1 MTSSGTP
8 TDNDG
13 TRAPRA
19 AASPAARAAA
29 IAAGVIVIGA
39 VFIAWSHRFHV
50 TVPVVIM
57 TLGWIAVVSTVY
69 TLIRIGTTA
78 SEHDPDEVAWWKPT
92 GKREEL
98 EREKRSLL
106 KAIKEIEFD
115 REMGK
120 MTDADA
126 AEILR
131 VYRGHA
137 IEVIKALDHVD
148 SGGPRSVREEIE
160 REVKARLAVT
170 ATKPGASK
178 PGKGKPGKG
187 GTPAEVAAEPVAEAP
202 PPPADAAADSTSA
215 KESAS

>member
-8 TDNDG
+8 TDSSG
-13 TRAPRA
+13 ARTRRLQ
-19 AASPAARAAA
+19 AAA
-29 IAAGVIVIGA
+29 IVAGVILVGA

-50 TVPVVIM
+50 TVPVIVM
-57 TLGWIAVVSTVY
+57 TLGWIAVVSAVY

-78 SEHDPDEVAWWKPT
+78 SEREADDASWWKPT

-120 MTDADA
+120 MSETDA

-131 VYRGHA
+131 IYRGHA
-137 IEVIKALDHVD
+137 IEVIKALDYVD

-160 REVKARLAVT
+160 REVKARLAVS
-170 ATKPGASK
+170 ASK
-178 PGKGKPGKG
+178 PAKG
-187 GTPAEVAAEPVAEAP
+187 PAKNKAKAAEAEPVA
-202 PPPADAAADSTSA
+202 PPPADTAGNDDAVATG

>member
-8 TDNDG
+8 TDTDG
-13 TRAPRA
+13 ARARRA
-19 AASPAARAAA
+19 ATSRAAA
-29 IAAGVIVIGA
+29 IVAGVILVGA

-78 SEHDPDEVAWWKPT
+78 SERDPDEVAWWKPT

-120 MTDADA
+120 MSDADA

-170 ATKPGASK
+170 ATKPAK
-178 PGKGKPGKG
+178 KKAGK
-187 GTPAEVAAEPVAEAP
+187 TAEAAEAAAEVPAAP
-202 PPPADAAADSTSA
+202 PPDTAADDKPA

>member
-8 TDNDG
+8 TDSSG
-13 TRAPRA
+13 ARTRRL
-19 AASPAARAAA
+19 RAAA
-29 IAAGVIVIGA
+29 IVAGVILVGA

-50 TVPVVIM
+50 TVPVVVM
-57 TLGWIAVVSTVY
+57 TLGWIAVVSAVY

-78 SEHDPDEVAWWKPT
+78 SDHEADDAAWWKPT

-120 MTDADA
+120 MSETDA

-160 REVKARLAVT
+160 REVKARLAVS
-170 ATKPGASK
+170 ASK
-178 PGKGKPGKG
+178 PAKG
-187 GTPAEVAAEPVAEAP
+187 PAKNKAKAAEAEPVA
-202 PPPADAAADSTSA
+202 PPPADTAGNDDAVATG

>member
-8 TDNDG
+8 TDSSG
-13 TRAPRA
+13 ARTRRL
-19 AASPAARAAA
+19 RAAA
-29 IAAGVIVIGA
+29 IVAGVILVGA

-50 TVPVVIM
+50 TVPVVVM
-57 TLGWIAVVSTVY
+57 TLGWIAVVSAVY

-78 SEHDPDEVAWWKPT
+78 SDHEADDAAWWKPT

-120 MTDADA
+120 MSETDA

-160 REVKARLAVT
+160 REVKARLAVS
-170 ATKPGASK
+170 ASK
-178 PGKGKPGKG
+178 PAKG
-187 GTPAEVAAEPVAEAP
+187 PAKNKAKAAEAEPVA
-202 PPPADAAADSTSA
+202 PPPADAAGNDDAA

>member
-8 TDNDG
+8 TDSSG
-13 TRAPRA
+13 ARTRRLQ
-19 AASPAARAAA
+19 AAA
-29 IAAGVIVIGA
+29 IVAGVILVGA

-50 TVPVVIM
+50 TVPVIVM
-57 TLGWIAVVSTVY
+57 TLGWIAVVSAVY
-69 TLIRIGTTA
+69 TLVRIGTAA
-78 SEHDPDEVAWWKPT
+78 SEHEADDAAWWKPT

-120 MTDADA
+120 MSDTDA

-160 REVKARLAVT
+160 REVKARLAVS
-170 ATKPGASK
+170 ASK
-178 PGKGKPGKG
+178 PAKG
-187 GTPAEVAAEPVAEAP
+187 PAQAKNKAKAAEAEPVA
-202 PPPADAAADSTSA
+202 PPPADTAGNDDAVATG

>member
-8 TDNDG
+8 TDSG
-13 TRAPRA
+13 GARGAAT
-19 AASPAARAAA
+19 AASRGRAAA
-29 IAAGVIVIGA
+29 IVAGVIVVGA

-50 TVPVVIM
+50 TVPVLIM

-78 SEHDPDEVAWWKPT
+78 SEHDPDEIAWWRPT

-120 MTDADA
+120 MSDADA

-148 SGGPRSVREEIE
+148 TGGPRSVREEIE
-160 REVKARLAVT
+160 REVKARLAVS
-170 ATKPGASK
+170 ATKPTKPSK
-178 PGKGKPGKG
+178 PGKPGKVADAA
-187 GTPAEVAAEPVAEAP
+187 TEPEVPSAP
-202 PPPADAAADSTSA
+202 PPAPDAAADDTSA

>member
-8 TDNDG
+8 TDTDG
-13 TRAPRA
+13 MRARRSATSRA
-19 AASPAARAAA
+19 VA
-29 IAAGVIVIGA
+29 IVAGVVLLGA

-78 SEHDPDEVAWWKPT
+78 SERDPDEVAWWKPT

-120 MTDADA
+120 MSDADA

-170 ATKPGASK
+170 ATKPTKKKAGNA
-178 PGKGKPGKG
+178 
-187 GTPAEVAAEPVAEAP
+187 AEVAEPATEVPAAP
-202 PPPADAAADSTSA
+202 PPDAAADDKPA

>member
-8 TDNDG
+8 TDTDG
-13 TRAPRA
+13 TRARRSATYRA
-19 AASPAARAAA
+19 VA
-29 IAAGVIVIGA
+29 IVTGVILLGA

-69 TLIRIGTTA
+69 TLIRIGTTV
-78 SEHDPDEVAWWKPT
+78 SERDPDEVAWWKPT

-120 MTDADA
+120 MSDADA

-170 ATKPGASK
+170 ATKPASK
-178 PGKGKPGKG
+178 KKA
-187 GTPAEVAAEPVAEAP
+187 GTAAEVAEPATEVPAALP
-202 PPPADAAADSTSA
+202 PEAAADDKPA

>member
-8 TDNDG
+8 TDSSG
-13 TRAPRA
+13 ARTRRLQ
-19 AASPAARAAA
+19 AAA
-29 IAAGVIVIGA
+29 IVAGVILVGA

-50 TVPVVIM
+50 TVPVIVM
-57 TLGWIAVVSTVY
+57 TLGWIAVVSAVY
-69 TLIRIGTTA
+69 TLVRIGTTA
-78 SEHDPDEVAWWKPT
+78 SEHEPDDAAWWKPT

-120 MTDADA
+120 MSDTDA

-160 REVKARLAVT
+160 REVKARLAVS
-170 ATKPGASK
+170 ASK
-178 PGKGKPGKG
+178 PAKGQAKNK
-187 GTPAEVAAEPVAEAP
+187 AKAADVAEPVP
-202 PPPADAAADSTSA
+202 PPPADTAGSEDVATG